1 MNRCQQASN
10 ELSIAM
16 QRTKE
21 LANRCSTLETS
32 LKTAEEKIV
41 ELKVA
46 AGDMHM
52 IVLFNITNDYKRNI
66 F

>member
-1 MNRCQQASN
+1 MHRCQQASN
-10 ELSIAM
+10 ELSIAT
-16 QRTKE
+16 QRAEE

-46 AGDMHM
+46 AGKMHT
-52 IVLFNITNDYKRNI
+52 IVLF
-66 F
+66 